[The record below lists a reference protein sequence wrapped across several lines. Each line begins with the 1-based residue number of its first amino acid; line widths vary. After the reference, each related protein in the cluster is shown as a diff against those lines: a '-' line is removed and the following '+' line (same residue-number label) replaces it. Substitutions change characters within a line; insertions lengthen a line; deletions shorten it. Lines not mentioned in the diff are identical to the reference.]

1 MMMRLLK
8 MRVMKMRAGKMIPN
22 IGCTMWIGPYLAV
35 TFIIHLTII
44 LF

>member
-8 MRVMKMRAGKMIPN
+8 MSVMKMRAGKMMPKM
-22 IGCTMWIGPYLAV
+22 GCTMLIGPYLAV
-35 TFIIHLTII
+35 TFIIHLTIT